1 VRTSNDAGGT
11 TRAQTRGHD
20 FTEEFSPLRFLGRHG
35 STLTKALRF
44 PTTGT
49 LRPVPEILEVE
60 SYRQLADRVVGATIT
75 RGWADGYLAKKLT
88 SPAAWARTVKGL
100 RVTATSRRGKL
111 LLFET
116 DGPTLAMRFGMTG
129 VLLLDGDAGI
139 EGLFYG
145 PHDFDAK
152 WLRGGLE
159 FDDGRKL
166 VVHDPRRLARVE
178 INPDLSELGP
188 DALSLTRKQFDDVLR
203 VDRGEG
209 PAVKARLLDQS
220 RVAGVGNLLGD
231 EMLFRAG
238 IDPRT
243 PVGTLSGEERTRL
256 FKSFRWTMSTLQRR
270 GGSHLGDHMASR
282 FPGGLCPIDGGSM
295 LIETIGGRTSYWCSL
310 HQR

>member
-1 VRTSNDAGGT
+1 M
-11 TRAQTRGHD
+11 
-20 FTEEFSPLRFLGRHG
+20 
-35 STLTKALRF
+35 
-44 PTTGT
+44 
-49 LRPVPEILEVE
+49 PEILEVE
-60 SYRQLADRVVGATIT
+60 SYRQLADRVVGAVIT
-75 RGWADGYLAKKLT
+75 RGWADAYLAKKLT
-88 SPAAWARTVKGL
+88 SPAAWARTVKGH
-100 RVTATSRRGKL
+100 RVTGTARRGKL
-111 LLFET
+111 MLLET

-178 INPDLSELGP
+178 INPDLNELGP
-188 DALSLTRKQFDDVLR
+188 DALSLTRKQFDDLVR

-243 PVGTLSGEERTRL
+243 PVGTLSTDERTRL
-256 FKSFRWTMSTLQRR
+256 FASFRRTMSTLQRR
-270 GGSHLGDHMASR
+270 GGSHLGDHMDAR
-282 FPGGLCPIDGGSM
+282 FPGGLCPRDGGTM
-295 LIETIGGRTSYWCSL
+295 LLATVGGRTTYWCSL